1 MTASST
7 SRSGSVSVNADVH
20 HLQIVSSATERY
32 RTTRRST
39 SPSRITV
46 TDKVGGMASTYP
58 GGRPSKGPRKQLPA
72 RLPLDMATE
81 IEARASVLEISVT
94 EYLVRALGDHLSS
107 TPQPDIEQGALLP
120 CTNLGGL
127 SRTA

>member
-1 MTASST
+1 
-7 SRSGSVSVNADVH
+7 
-20 HLQIVSSATERY
+20 
-32 RTTRRST
+32 
-39 SPSRITV
+39 
-46 TDKVGGMASTYP
+46 MASTYP